1 MAWANTHIPDFGK
14 TYNKSFDESV
24 YSEHYIPVET
34 TNTTNTT
41 IEPKIDIEFLNVQ
54 DRQIFNTDI
63 ELRVRIKS
71 NVGIDEKT
79 LFIGNIYFGEL
90 KHINDDIFG
99 IKIPKESLSEESELK
114 VHVVDSQLNILE
126 KAITVVLN

>member
-1 MAWANTHIPDFGK
+1 
-14 TYNKSFDESV
+14 
-24 YSEHYIPVET
+24 
-34 TNTTNTT
+34 
-41 IEPKIDIEFLNVQ
+41 LNVQ

-71 NVGIDEKT
+71 NVGIDEKA

-90 KHINDDIFG
+90 KYINDDIFG